1 MTASGAGAA
10 TGTTA
15 EGASGA
21 GRPRRSEQL
30 AADLLDL
37 IRSGVVRPGAK
48 LPTESELGDR
58 FGVSRTV
65 VREAIAQLGAA
76 GVVRSQ
82 QGRGTFVLALPN
94 ETPITVGASQVD
106 DLAGLL
112 QLFELRTAVEVE
124 AAGLAARRRT
134 ADQLGALRTAL
145 AAMTDAAR
153 DAAAYDP
160 AAHVAADFAF
170 HVAVA
175 RATANQHFVALL
187 DAWGVGMLAV
197 PGERL
202 SHDDE
207 RVRRLQHEHAAVLDA
222 IAEGD
227 AVAAQAAMR
236 THLVASRRR
245 LAG

>member
-1 MTASGAGAA
+1 V
-10 TGTTA
+10 
-15 EGASGA
+15 EGARLVA
-21 GRPRRSEQL
+21 GRRALDPGL

-48 LPTESELGDR
+48 LPTESELGER
-58 FGVSRTV
+58 FAVSRTV

-94 ETPITVGASQVD
+94 ETPITMGPARVD
-106 DLAGLL
+106 DLAGLV

-134 ADQLGALRTAL
+134 ADQLAAVRAAL

-153 DAAAYDP
+153 DAVAYDP
-160 AAHVAADFAF
+160 SAHVAADFAF
-170 HVAVA
+170 HLAVA
-175 RATANQHFVALL
+175 RATANPHFPALL

-207 RVRRLQHEHAAVLDA
+207 RVRRLQDEHEAVLDA
-222 IAEGD
+222 IADGD
-227 AVAAQAAMR
+227 AMAAQAAMR